1 MNVEQSK
8 YERLWRDHAS
18 YRAVAP
24 GEHLADHF
32 IALAHPQQHQT
43 VIDFGC
49 GTGRGALRIAQ
60 RTGAT
65 MRALDF
71 VAGCMDPQVQASGL
85 VQFEQR
91 DLTQPLRFDRPADFG
106 YCTDVLEHIP
116 PEDVDAVLANI
127 VSSARR
133 VYLCISTVDD
143 VMGALIGEPLHLTV
157 RPAEWWREKLESLLQ
172 CRIYAE
178 QVTDAAVI
186 FWLSAWA
193 TFDDIEH
200 RVELNVEQQRIRANI
215 HANLDAG
222 LTEVAP
228 HAPQDG
234 EVILLAGGPSLAD
247 HEDEI
252 RAAHKRAGG
261 TPIVTVNG
269 AYNWAVERGFAPG
282 LQVIVDARE
291 FNRRFVDPVMPS
303 CRYAVSSQCDP
314 ALVASLPRDQVLLW
328 HGAGDEVHG
337 WLREYDE
344 ARGQARE
351 YFPVPGG
358 STVTLRALPLLAMLG
373 FRRIGVYGFDSCL
386 RGGAHHAYRQDENDG
401 TPVVP
406 IAVGGREFLC
416 HGWMIK
422 QAQEFQRVMQYVL
435 IPAGVELAV
444 HGDGLIAA
452 IIEAAAAA
460 NLEH

>member
-8 YERLWRDHAS
+8 YERLWREHDA
-18 YRAVAP
+18 YRVVAP
-24 GEHLADHF
+24 GEILADHF
-32 IALAHPQQHQT
+32 LALARPRPHQT

-65 MRALDF
+65 VRALDF
-71 VAGCMDPQVQASGL
+71 VDGCMDAEVRQSGL

-91 DLTQPLRFDRPADFG
+91 DLTVPLMLERPADFG

-157 RPAEWWREKLESLLQ
+157 RPAAWWREKLETLLQ
-172 CRIYAE
+172 CRIYE
-178 QVTDAAVI
+178 QQVTDAAAI
-186 FWLSAWA
+186 FYVSAWA
-193 TFDDIEH
+193 TFEDIEH
-200 RVELNVEQQRIRANI
+200 RVELNVEEQRIRSNI
-215 HANLDAG
+215 HRNLELG
-222 LTEVAP
+222 LAEVVP

-252 RAAHKRAGG
+252 RAMHRRANG

-269 AYNWAVERGFAPG
+269 AYNWAIERGFAPG

-291 FNRRFVDPVMPS
+291 FNRRFVEPVLPA
-303 CRYAVSSQCDP
+303 CRFAVSSQCDP
-314 ALVASLPRDQVLLW
+314 DLVASLPRDQVLLW
-328 HGAGDEVHG
+328 HGAGDLVHG
-337 WLREYDE
+337 WLREFDE
-344 ARGQARE
+344 ARNQARE

-358 STVTLRALPLLAMLG
+358 STVTLRALPLLGMLG
-373 FRRIGVYGFDSCL
+373 FRRIHVYGFDSCL
-386 RGGAHHAYRQDENDG
+386 RGAAHHAYAQPENDG
-401 TPVVP
+401 VGVMQ
-406 IAVGGREFLC
+406 IEVGGRAFHC
-416 HGWMIK
+416 HGWMVK
-422 QAQEFQRVMQYVL
+422 QAQEFQLVVQHVL
-435 IPAGVELAV
+435 APAGVELAV

-460 NLEH
+460 KE